1 MRKTFH
7 LLTFRTLLIVGLI
20 MNIFL
25 LVGLTYASCERLNQK
40 LTDIGRHLLLIFI
53 TFIPRKLALATNS
66 VYEFKEQW
74 ASNTEIEYNI
84 SYVIMA
90 FYSSGFIAVSMRSE
104 YMLFLKVCCR
114 LRKHCI
120 SVILIV
126 SGMSFFTY
134 SRLKNRKQI
143 IG

>member
-1 MRKTFH
+1 MRKTFY
-7 LLTFRTLLIVGLI
+7 LLTFRTLLIVGLV

-25 LVGLTYASCERLNQK
+25 LVGLTYASCERLKQK

-53 TFIPRKLALATNS
+53 TFVPRKLALATNS

-74 ASNTEIEYNI
+74 ASNIEIEYYIMSYYYGFFIHLIWSQFPCNSNI
-84 SYVIMA
+84 CYFSKSV
-90 FYSSGFIAVSMRSE
+90 V
-104 YMLFLKVCCR
+104 
-114 LRKHCI
+114 RKHCI